1 MEKANKEI
9 REKLA
14 RYRIRQCEVADQL
27 RITEFTLCR
36 WLRTELKPDR
46 KAKVEA
52 AINEIV
58 KKSIG
63 RELVRTFSAI
73 FFKNNILKRKEVKQ
87 CAD

>member
-58 KKSIG
+58 KKIYS
-63 RELVRTFSAI
+63 
-73 FFKNNILKRKEVKQ
+73 
-87 CAD
+87 

>member
-58 KKSIG
+58 KKIY
-63 RELVRTFSAI
+63 R
-73 FFKNNILKRKEVKQ
+73 
-87 CAD
+87 

>member
-27 RITEFTLCR
+27 KITEFTLCR

-58 KKSIG
+58 KK
-63 RELVRTFSAI
+63 LY
-73 FFKNNILKRKEVKQ
+73 K
-87 CAD
+87 

>member
-14 RYRIRQCEVADQL
+14 RYRTRQCEVADQL

-58 KKSIG
+58 KKIY
-63 RELVRTFSAI
+63 R
-73 FFKNNILKRKEVKQ
+73 
-87 CAD
+87 

>member
-36 WLRTELKPDR
+36 RLRTELKPDR

-58 KKSIG
+58 KKIY
-63 RELVRTFSAI
+63 R
-73 FFKNNILKRKEVKQ
+73 
-87 CAD
+87 

>member
-27 RITEFTLCR
+27 KITEFTLCR
-36 WLRTELKPDR
+36 WLRTEFKPDR

-58 KKSIG
+58 KK
-63 RELVRTFSAI
+63 LY
-73 FFKNNILKRKEVKQ
+73 K
-87 CAD
+87 

>member
-58 KKSIG
+58 KK
-63 RELVRTFSAI
+63 LLA
-73 FFKNNILKRKEVKQ
+73 
-87 CAD
+87 

>member
-14 RYRIRQCEVADQL
+14 RYRIRQCAVADQL
-27 RITEFTLCR
+27 RITEFTLCS

-58 KKSIG
+58 KKIY
-63 RELVRTFSAI
+63 R
-73 FFKNNILKRKEVKQ
+73 
-87 CAD
+87 

>member
-9 REKLA
+9 REKPA
-14 RYRIRQCEVADQL
+14 RYRIRRCEVADQL

-58 KKSIG
+58 KKIY
-63 RELVRTFSAI
+63 R
-73 FFKNNILKRKEVKQ
+73 
-87 CAD
+87 

>member
-52 AINEIV
+52 EINEIV
-58 KKSIG
+58 KKIY
-63 RELVRTFSAI
+63 R
-73 FFKNNILKRKEVKQ
+73 
-87 CAD
+87 

>member
-58 KKSIG
+58 KKI
-63 RELVRTFSAI
+63 
-73 FFKNNILKRKEVKQ
+73 
-87 CAD
+87 

>member
-52 AINEIV
+52 PINEIV
-58 KKSIG
+58 KKIY
-63 RELVRTFSAI
+63 R
-73 FFKNNILKRKEVKQ
+73 
-87 CAD
+87 

>member
-1 MEKANKEI
+1 MEKANAEI

-14 RYRIRQCEVADQL
+14 KYRIRQCEVADQL
-27 RITEFTLCR
+27 KITEFTLCR

-58 KKSIG
+58 
-63 RELVRTFSAI
+63 
-73 FFKNNILKRKEVKQ
+73 RKLYR
-87 CAD
+87 

>member
-14 RYRIRQCEVADQL
+14 KYRIRQCEVADQL
-27 RITEFTLCR
+27 KITEFTFCR

-46 KAKVEA
+46 KTKVEA

-58 KKSIG
+58 KRLYK
-63 RELVRTFSAI
+63 
-73 FFKNNILKRKEVKQ
+73 
-87 CAD
+87 

>member
-1 MEKANKEI
+1 MKKANKEI
-9 REKLA
+9 REKLE

-27 RITEFTLCR
+27 GITEFTLCR

-58 KKSIG
+58 RKIH
-63 RELVRTFSAI
+63 EESA
-73 FFKNNILKRKEVKQ
+73 L
-87 CAD
+87 